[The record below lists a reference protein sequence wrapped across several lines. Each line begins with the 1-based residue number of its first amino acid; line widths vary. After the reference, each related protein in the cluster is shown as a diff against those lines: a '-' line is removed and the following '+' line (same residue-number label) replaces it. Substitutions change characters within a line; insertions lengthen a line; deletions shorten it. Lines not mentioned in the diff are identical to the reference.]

1 MFKLDNLGLG
11 YYRDTVAG
19 TGNADGSLAEGD
31 AFEEEFLDLETN
43 FEAYRASF
51 DPGRGWVGMEAT
63 QTLEGSFLAV
73 SKTIF
78 AINYLVFN
86 YSNCYICFK
95 INKICTLIGILW
107 YPEKL
112 YPFSASRNF

>member
-43 FEAYRASF
+43 LEVYRAFF

-78 AINYLVFN
+78 AINFLVL
-86 YSNCYICFK
+86 NCCYVFFK
-95 INKICTLIGILW
+95 INKICTLIVF
-107 YPEKL
+107 
-112 YPFSASRNF
+112 FSSHTSRYHTGS